1 MALVIKNP
9 PAKVG
14 DARDAG
20 SFPGWGRSPG
30 VGNGTP
36 LQCSCLKNPRD
47 RGAWRATVY
56 GAAELDATEHST
68 HIQSIHYLAL
78 LLVHLVNLF
87 TNIY

>member
-9 PAKVG
+9 PSNVG
-14 DARDAG
+14 DSRDAD

-56 GAAELDATEHST
+56 GAAELEAAST
-68 HIQSIHYLAL
+68 AHIYPACI
-78 LLVHLVNLF
+78 
-87 TNIY
+87 I